1 MSNDA
6 LERLKK
12 ENEKLITINLFL
24 DGQVQK
30 INNQMM
36 NFKNKIEKFEKND
49 NKEINIEKE
58 IYIIEPTVAINQLN
72 NELMTYRDVY
82 SKLSEN
88 EYKLK
93 IRINNFE
100 NTVSKQQTEITKL
113 RNLLNELMSKT
124 ANDYTLSNYDKLV
137 SPKLKTRNLSKDLI
151 N

>member
-49 NKEINIEKE
+49 NQEINIEKE

-100 NTVSKQQTEITKL
+100 NTVSEQQTEITKL

>member
-93 IRINNFE
+93 IRINNYE
-100 NTVSKQQTEITKL
+100 NTVSEQQTEITKL
-113 RNLLNELMSKT
+113 RNLLNELMYKT
-124 ANDYTLSNYDKLV
+124 ANDYTLSNYDKIV

>member
-100 NTVSKQQTEITKL
+100 NTVSEQQTEITKL
-113 RNLLNELMSKT
+113 RNLLNELMYKT
-124 ANDYTLSNYDKLV
+124 ANDYTLSNYDKIV

>member
-82 SKLSEN
+82 S
-88 EYKLK
+88 
-93 IRINNFE
+93 
-100 NTVSKQQTEITKL
+100 
-113 RNLLNELMSKT
+113 
-124 ANDYTLSNYDKLV
+124 
-137 SPKLKTRNLSKDLI
+137 
-151 N
+151 

>member
-113 RNLLNELMSKT
+113 RNLLNELMYKT
-124 ANDYTLSNYDKLV
+124 ANDYTLSNYDKIV